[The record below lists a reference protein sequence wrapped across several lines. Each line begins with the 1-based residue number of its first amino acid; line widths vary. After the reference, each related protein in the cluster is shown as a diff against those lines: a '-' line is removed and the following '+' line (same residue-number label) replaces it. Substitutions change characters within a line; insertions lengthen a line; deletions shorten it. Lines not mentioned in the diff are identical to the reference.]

1 MTQYIMACID
11 GSGFSPAV
19 CDAAAWAS
27 LRLEAP
33 LTFVHVLDKSQN
45 PREVNT
51 SGNIGLGSREHLLE
65 ELATLDE
72 QRGRIAQE
80 HGRLMLE
87 AAYQRALEDGVAK
100 PATRQR
106 NGELV
111 EALTELEDETRLW
124 VLGKRGESASA
135 ASEHLGSNLE
145 RVIRA
150 MHRPILVTLETFTA
164 PKRVMFA
171 FDGSQT
177 TCKGIKTVAESP
189 LFAGLECHVV
199 MVGGDTAEHREQL
212 AWAKRTLE
220 AATGGEVHCEMRAG
234 EVESAL
240 GIYEQEHDID
250 LLVMGAYGHS
260 RIRQLLVG
268 STTTAMIRNARLPI
282 LLLR

>member
-1 MTQYIMACID
+1 MTQCIMACID

-19 CDAAAWAS
+19 CDAAVWAS
-27 LRLEAP
+27 QRLEAP
-33 LTFVHVLDKSQN
+33 LTFLHVLDKSQN
-45 PREVNT
+45 PHEVNPT
-51 SGNIGLGSREHLLE
+51 GNIGLGSREHLLE

-87 AAYQRALEDGVAK
+87 AARERAVEEGVAQ

-111 EALTELEDETRLW
+111 EALTELEEETRLL
-124 VLGKRGESASA
+124 VLGKRGESAQSA
-135 ASEHLGSNLE
+135 REHLGSNLE

-150 MHRPILVTLETFTA
+150 MHRPILVTPERFTA
-164 PKRVMFA
+164 PTRVMFA

-177 TCKGIKTVAESP
+177 TCKGIELLAESP
-189 LFAGLECHVV
+189 LLAELECHVV
-199 MVGGDTAEHREQL
+199 MVGADTADHREQL
-212 AWAKRTLE
+212 GWARRTLE
-220 AATGGEVHCEMRAG
+220 KAGAEVHCAIRAG
-234 EVESAL
+234 EVEATL
-240 GIYEQEHDID
+240 RDYEQEHAIG